1 MEGSQRRRQVT
12 FALLAAA
19 AATATDYAYLALIGN
34 QGGSDPIGGTV
45 RLVSGYIAAIAV
57 AALIGL
63 AFALAGRI
71 TAAKTAFL
79 AAAAGSATLGFLAIF
94 SIGLALLI
102 TTGLLAMAART
113 TGPLPGARPWL
124 WPVLC
129 SLIAMVG
136 LIAGFVVIG
145 TF

>member
-19 AATATDYAYLALIGN
+19 AAAATDSAYLALIGN
-34 QGGSDPIGGTV
+34 QDGSDPIAGTV
-45 RLVSGYIAAIAV
+45 RLVSGYIAAIAL

-63 AFALAGRI
+63 AFALTGRI
-71 TAAKTAFL
+71 TAAKSAFL

-102 TTGLLAMAART
+102 TTGLLVAAAGT
-113 TGPLPGARPWL
+113 AGPIPGSRPWL

-136 LIAGFVVIG
+136 LIAGFVIIG

>member
-1 MEGSQRRRQVT
+1 MEGTQRRRQVT

-19 AATATDYAYLALIGN
+19 AATATDCAYLALIHS
-34 QGGSDPIGGTV
+34 QGGTDPLSGTV
-45 RLVSGYIAAIAV
+45 PLVSGYIAAIAV
-57 AALIGL
+57 TALIGL
-63 AFALAGRI
+63 AFALAGWM

-102 TTGLLAMAART
+102 TTGLLATAAGT
-113 TGPLPGARPWL
+113 TGPIPGTRPWL
-124 WPVLC
+124 WPVSC
-129 SLIAMVG
+129 SLVAMLG

>member
-1 MEGSQRRRQVT
+1 MEGTQRRRHVT

-19 AATATDYAYLALIGN
+19 AATATDYAYLSLVGP
-34 QGGSDPIGGTV
+34 DPLVGTV
-45 RLVSGYIAAIAV
+45 PFVSGYIAAIGA
-57 AALIGL
+57 AALIAL

-71 TAAKTAFL
+71 AVAKTVFL
-79 AAAAGSATLGFLAIF
+79 AAAAGSAALGFIGIF

-102 TTGLLAMAART
+102 TAGLLSAAAGT
-113 TGPLPGARPWL
+113 LGPIPGSKPWL

-129 SLIAMVG
+129 SLAAMVV
-136 LIAGFVVIG
+136 LIGGFFVIG